1 MNHHSTRKNT
11 KKALSSEERK
21 KRNDQKKHQSSIR
34 KIFSNI
40 GFTRIELVSQK
51 TQDKF
56 IGTDLDDL
64 FVKDNLLCIVE
75 YTTIS
80 GEDAVMDHFRKKNDF
95 YEVWKKDLNTFYDN
109 LKKGVVAQNAL
120 DKLPTDPVSDLHF
133 VFLYASYLVS
143 VSDEYKSAYKN
154 VVFFDYGHVKYF
166 ELISKVIKEDAIYE
180 FLDYMNVDAS
190 QCNAGNDLK
199 NSRGFEGHILSE
211 KQTKFANGIHVFTF
225 YISPEELLK
234 RAYVLRKNSWQDE
247 TSFPYQR
254 FLNQRK
260 IKQMREY
267 LTSNKRVYVNN
278 IIASIAEDS
287 IELYMRND
295 KGAYE
300 YVSFNK
306 NGDILNK
313 NGDLIQSTSDPIFK
327 INIKDNRNVIGI
339 IDGQHRA
346 YSYYKGRGDDK
357 CAEKINELR
366 KDHCL
371 LVTGIIMPKRESKT
385 EQEAFE
391 AKLFLE
397 INSSQTSP
405 KKELKMQIESRAN
418 YRAPGSIALRV
429 AEKLAQRTPLN
440 GVLVRFWYEEGNRE
454 RIGISTLVSYVL
466 KPLVDHRN
474 SRLYSMW
481 KQLNCIEKEYEQL
494 NQNEI
499 GEFASYCSSQIA
511 IFLSS
516 LKKSIDSSNKWEWKK
531 QDKKNLKGFLK
542 VVSIGGMIN
551 CFKEFLTNTEQIDIF
566 LKDDGYFDSQK
577 LVFKDIDEFDFLK
590 YSGSSY
596 AAMGKAMYQF
606 FFLKSDR
613 HYSY

>member
-1 MNHHSTRKNT
+1 MNRHSTKNNT
-11 KKALSSEERK
+11 KRTLSPEERK

-34 KIFSNI
+34 GIFSNI
-40 GFTRIELVSQK
+40 GFTRVELVSQK
-51 TQDKF
+51 TQDKI

-75 YTTIS
+75 YTTTS

-95 YEVWKKDLNTFYDN
+95 YEEWKKDLNTFYKN
-109 LKKGVVAQNAL
+109 LKNGVVAQNAL
-120 DKLPTDPVSDLHF
+120 NKLPTDPVSDLHF
-133 VFLYASYLVS
+133 VFLYASHLVS
-143 VSDEYKSAYKN
+143 VSEEHKSTYKN

-180 FLDYMNVDAS
+180 FLEYMNIDTSKCSV
-190 QCNAGNDLK
+190 GNDLK
-199 NSRGFEGHILSE
+199 NTRGFEGHILSE
-211 KQTKFANGIHVFTF
+211 KQTKFAKGMHIFTF

-247 TSFPYQR
+247 TSSPYQR

-267 LTSNKRVYVNN
+267 LTNNKRVYVNN
-278 IIASIAEDS
+278 IITSIAEDS
-287 IELYMRND
+287 IELSMRND
-295 KGAYE
+295 KGEYE
-300 YVSFNK
+300 YVSFND
-306 NGDILNK
+306 NGDILDK
-313 NGDLIQSTSDPIFK
+313 NGDCIPSTSDPIFK
-327 INIKDNRNVIGI
+327 INIKDDRNIIGI

-346 YSYYKGRGDDK
+346 YSYYKGKENDK
-357 CAEKINELR
+357 CTERINKLR

-371 LVTGIIMPKRESKT
+371 LVTGVIMPKHESKA

-397 INSSQTSP
+397 INSSQMSP

-418 YRAPGSIALRV
+418 YKAPGSIALRV

-440 GVLVRFWYEEGNRE
+440 GVLVRFWYEEGNKE

-466 KPLVDHRN
+466 KPLVDPKN
-474 SRLYSMW
+474 SPLYSMW
-481 KQLNCIEKEYEQL
+481 QKQEDVQMKHDQL
-494 NQNEI
+494 NQDETARF
-499 GEFASYCSSQIA
+499 EDYCSTQIA

-516 LKKSIDSSNKWEWKK
+516 LKKHIDLSDKWMWKK
-531 QDKKNLKGFLK
+531 QDKKNPKSFLK

-551 CFKEFLTNTEQIDIF
+551 CFKEFLVNTEQIDPF
-566 LKDDGYFDSQK
+566 LKNDGYFDTKK
-577 LVFKDIDEFDFLK
+577 LLFHDIDEFNFLK
-590 YSGSSY
+590 YSGSGYS
-596 AAMGKAMYQF
+596 AMGKDMYQF
-606 FFLKSDR
+606 FFKE
-613 HYSY
+613 